1 MACRQVDGLCESRS
15 LILEKAILR
24 GYMSTGTTSIF
35 KSIFRGLDERAL
47 DTLRELAEVRTYP
60 PQTILCHQGEV
71 EHTFYVIVDG
81 RVAITQVLDD
91 GQERLLSIQ
100 GPREYFGELSLLDN
114 TPRMANVVSI
124 TTVTVLEITEEVFEN
139 VLESS
144 PAVAYSLMRHVVDML
159 RNTDQ
164 LAIAD
169 LTTKNQELQEAYR
182 ELQEAQEDLIEKKR
196 LEREMEIAASV
207 QRTLLPDLLPQYP
220 DYHLAAFLKPARQ
233 VGGDFYDAIE
243 LDDEH
248 IGLVLA
254 DVADKSVQ
262 AALFMAVA
270 RTLFMVEGRRLLN
283 PSRVALAVHR
293 GVIDVAPSADIFVTA
308 FYGVL
313 HRPSGKLT
321 YITAGHEKPLLVRP
335 GEGVQKLDGRGRFL
349 GMIEMLEL
357 EEYAVHLKPGDRLL
371 IFSDGVT
378 DATDRRGQ
386 HYGYERLGAFLES
399 NYQLKVQD
407 MVDRLAAD
415 VADWRGS
422 APAFDDLTLLALE
435 VTGNNGAIS
444 TTARSA

>member
-1 MACRQVDGLCESRS
+1 
-15 LILEKAILR
+15 
-24 GYMSTGTTSIF
+24 MSTGTTSIF

-47 DTLRELAEVRTYP
+47 DTLRELAEIRTYP
-60 PQTILCHQGEV
+60 PQTILCHQGEI

-81 RVAITQVLDD
+81 RVAVTQVLED
-91 GQERLLSIQ
+91 GQERLLSVQ
-100 GPREYFGELSLLDN
+100 GPREYFGELSLLDD

-144 PAVAYSLMRHVVDML
+144 PAVAYSLMRHVVDLL
-159 RNTDQ
+159 RSTDK

-169 LTTKNQELQEAYR
+169 LTTKNQELREAYQ
-182 ELQEAQEDLIEKKR
+182 ELQAAQDDVIEKER
-196 LEREMEIAASV
+196 LERELEIAASV
-207 QRTLLPDLLPQYP
+207 QRTLLPGQLPQYP

-233 VGGDFYDAIE
+233 VGGDFYDAFE
-243 LDDEH
+243 LDKEH

-283 PSRVALAVHR
+283 PSRVALAVHQ

-313 HRPSGKLT
+313 NRPNRNLT
-321 YITAGHEKPLLVRP
+321 YVTAGHERPLLVRP
-335 GEGVQKLDGRGRFL
+335 GEGVQKLDGKGRFL

-357 EEYAVHLKPGDRLL
+357 EEYDVRLLPGDRLL
-371 IFSDGVT
+371 IFSDGVP
-378 DATDRRGQ
+378 DATNRRGQ
-386 HYGYERLGAFLES
+386 QYGRERLAKFLES
-399 NYQLKVQD
+399 NDQLKVQVL
-407 MVDRLAAD
+407 VDRLAAD
-415 VADWRGS
+415 VAKWRGS

-435 VTGNNGAIS
+435 VIDDNGAIS
-444 TTARSA
+444 ATSRST

>member
-1 MACRQVDGLCESRS
+1 
-15 LILEKAILR
+15 
-24 GYMSTGTTSIF
+24 MSTGTTSIF

-60 PQTILCHQGEV
+60 PQTILCHQGEI

-81 RVAITQVLDD
+81 RVAITQELED
-91 GQERLLSIQ
+91 GQERLLSVQ
-100 GPREYFGELSLLDN
+100 GPREYFGELGLLDD

-144 PAVAYSLMRHVVDML
+144 PAVAYSLMRHVVELL
-159 RNTDQ
+159 RSTDK

-169 LTTKNQELQEAYR
+169 LTTKNQELQEAYQ
-182 ELQEAQEDLIEKKR
+182 ELQAAQDDLVEKKR

-207 QRTLLPDLLPQYP
+207 QRTLLPGRLPQYP

-233 VGGDFYDAIE
+233 VGGDFYDAFE

-270 RTLFMVEGRRLLN
+270 RTLFLVEGRRLST
-283 PSRVALAVHR
+283 PSRVALAVHQ

-313 HRPSGKLT
+313 NRPSRNLT
-321 YITAGHEKPLLVRP
+321 YVTAGHERPLLVRP
-335 GEGVQKLDGRGRFL
+335 GEGVHKLEGKGRFL

-357 EEYAVHLKPGDRLL
+357 KEYDVRLIPGDRLL
-371 IFSDGVT
+371 IFSDGVP
-378 DATDRRGQ
+378 DATNRRGQ
-386 HYGYERLGAFLES
+386 QYGRERLANFLES
-399 NYQLKVQD
+399 NQHMVVQD
-407 MVDRLAAD
+407 LVDRLAAD

-435 VTGNNGAIS
+435 VIEDNGAIS
-444 TTARSA
+444 ATSRST